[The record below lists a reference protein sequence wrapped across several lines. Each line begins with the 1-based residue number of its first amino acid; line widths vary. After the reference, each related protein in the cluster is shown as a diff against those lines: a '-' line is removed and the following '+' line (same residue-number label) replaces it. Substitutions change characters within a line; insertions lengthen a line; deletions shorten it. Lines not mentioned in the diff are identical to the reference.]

1 MILISDDHEKIIR
14 DPKVISIDVL
24 YRDMETFV
32 IKVDGYVFGYY
43 KSRKT
48 ALAEMKNI
56 SDMMATNKAYQ
67 VHSSEE

>member
-1 MILISDDHEKIIR
+1 MILISDDYEKIIR
-14 DPKVISIDVL
+14 DPKVVNIDVL

-48 ALAEMKNI
+48 ALAEMENI
-56 SDMMATNKAYQ
+56 SNMIATDMTYQ
-67 VHSSEE
+67 VHSSDE

>member
-1 MILISDDHEKIIR
+1 MILISDDYEKIIR
-14 DPKVISIDVL
+14 DPKVVSVDL
-24 YRDMETFV
+24 YLDRETIV
-32 IKVDGYVFGYY
+32 IKVDGYIFGYY